1 MPEVHTSSVVKSPLT
16 PFIPGGGFS
25 KGGNLRL
32 LPFHQHSR
40 EEPRETP
47 SVTG

>member
-25 KGGNLRL
+25 KGGNHGFKRL
-32 LPFHQHSR
+32 TGIHS
-40 EEPRETP
+40 
-47 SVTG
+47 